1 MAMPGADTVFDLTIL
16 YMSDVI
22 NWCEYLFDIFNPFDV
37 YLQSEEITEFPTHEN
52 TIQNICNSR
61 VQVLII
67 SPKFIETA
75 TGQISEITGRN
86 SVVGLLCGVE
96 ESELVRLKD
105 RIPGY
110 VHWRLVDAR
119 DGPRCITGTTLD
131 VVDEMIKQAEMA
143 EYHSQG
149 GNPDSDLYLP
159 MGPAGGT
166 NDSVYTPMGGK
177 KGHYVHMGGGGA
189 VTEDHYLEMGGQL
202 VYEEMHEHGQD
213 ESHYLDM
220 DEVKE
225 QSESFYL
232 DMNVNTTKP
241 EELYDTPKEVKEQ
254 SEPFYLD
261 MNGDNCFPDDT
272 YEIQGTLPARGSQC
286 LVAPD
291 RVRTGVREKVLVIF
305 PNSNVVQDN
314 EGSYKVHLSFGS
326 KSSDVLA
333 RYINPYTL
341 RFESPKDLPGG
352 TYKCTLSHNGSRK
365 ATFKLII
372 QSDSDILGD
381 ILNKTLH
388 PLNFIC
394 ESLGISPA
402 DSNQL
407 DNVLHER
414 CKRHMPPSGFRS
426 ILPVQPTGGKQLTRY
441 PTALHFAA
449 KFGLR
454 TISALLCQWPG
465 ADQALRLKNCDGQTP
480 DQMAADDDLKTF
492 LIGSKDRSVGLHD
505 SPNPEGYVTMS
516 NKVASKM
523 GPHGHFDSDFV
534 NQQKNYDRPFRVPI
548 PVKQVSNDEDIQRL
562 VTGDADDIYNY
573 YDSWQSSESTSMV
586 RDNDEDDDD
595 DDSQK
600 PPPPT
605 KDYETLDSDQP
616 SAQVHDVPPTI
627 PVSSKPALPSPD
639 PPAISRRPDQPPST
653 DVRKAKSGS
662 PKEQEDKLRSLIDL
676 QNQVKEGQLTI
687 DKAIILFKEW
697 EQTHGKSPRQTPSTG
712 GPRNLPK
719 IFRKLNT
726 RASQQGG
733 RRLRARS
740 EPVATT
746 GFTSLTTKPH
756 KELALRSVSANTYG
770 IPQHADRG
778 QRLNVPDKSDRG
790 PTSPSLSRSHPQN
803 GSSDNSNGPTATDA
817 SKGENG
823 SDAPVEPPPPR
834 SPCPSPMRNQRRK
847 RDSINRDLDFSPE
860 YIRRPIPPIPPR
872 QTSGSTPGSSSDYQ
886 RLPPGVPRS
895 AVHTRLPDPT
905 QAIARRQVIGSGAG
919 DTEKMNEHTEHP
931 TSPTPDDL
939 PPRNAP
945 PPPRRSSQENSARG
959 ADTLRRQSDPSVT
972 SKEGE
977 PQSPSNITK
986 RPVPRPRA
994 RPKPSD

>member
-75 TGQISEITGRN
+75 TAQISEITGRN

-110 VHWRLVDAR
+110 GHWRLVDAR

-225 QSESFYL
+225 PSESFYL
-232 DMNVNTTKP
+232 DMN
-241 EELYDTPKEVKEQ
+241 EVKEQ

-261 MNGDNCFPDDT
+261 MNVNRTKVEELYDTPKGDNCFPDDT
-272 YEIQGTLPARGSQC
+272 YEIKDLRMDEEDVINDTYVTEGTLPARGSQC

-426 ILPVQPTGGKQLTRY
+426 ILPVHPTGGKQLTRY

-573 YDSWQSSESTSMV
+573 YDSWQGSESSSMV
-586 RDNDEDDDD
+586 RDDEDDDD

-616 SAQVHDVPPTI
+616 TAQAHDVPPTI

-653 DVRKAKSGS
+653 DGRKAKSGS
-662 PKEQEDKLRSLIDL
+662 PREQEDKLRSLIDL

-697 EQTHGKSPRQTPSTG
+697 EHTHGKSQRQTPSTG
-712 GPRNLPK
+712 GPRNFPK

-726 RASQQGG
+726 RA
-733 RRLRARS
+733 
-740 EPVATT
+740 
-746 GFTSLTTKPH
+746 TKPH

-872 QTSGSTPGSSSDYQ
+872 QTSGSNPGSSSDYQ

-905 QAIARRQVIGSGAG
+905 QAVSRRQVIGSGGG
-919 DTEKMNEHTEHP
+919 DGEKMNEHSDHP
-931 TSPTPDDL
+931 KSPTPDDL

-945 PPPRRSSQENSARG
+945 PPPRRRY
-959 ADTLRRQSDPSVT
+959 V
-972 SKEGE
+972 
-977 PQSPSNITK
+977 I
-986 RPVPRPRA
+986 
-994 RPKPSD
+994 

>member
-75 TGQISEITGRN
+75 TAQISEITGRN

-110 VHWRLVDAR
+110 GHWRLVDAR

-225 QSESFYL
+225 PSESFYL
-232 DMNVNTTKP
+232 DMN
-241 EELYDTPKEVKEQ
+241 EVKEQ

-261 MNGDNCFPDDT
+261 MNVNRTKVEELYDTPKGDNCFPDDT
-272 YEIQGTLPARGSQC
+272 YEIKDLRMDEEDVINDTYVTEGTLPARGSQC

-426 ILPVQPTGGKQLTRY
+426 ILPVHPTGGKQLTRY

-573 YDSWQSSESTSMV
+573 YDSWQGSESSSMV
-586 RDNDEDDDD
+586 RDDEDDDD

-616 SAQVHDVPPTI
+616 TAQAHDVPPTI

-653 DVRKAKSGS
+653 DGRKAKSGS
-662 PKEQEDKLRSLIDL
+662 PREQEDKLRSLIDL

-697 EQTHGKSPRQTPSTG
+697 EHTHGKSQRQTPSTG
-712 GPRNLPK
+712 GPRNFPK

-726 RASQQGG
+726 R
-733 RRLRARS
+733 
-740 EPVATT
+740 
-746 GFTSLTTKPH
+746 
-756 KELALRSVSANTYG
+756 G

-872 QTSGSTPGSSSDYQ
+872 QTSGSNPGSSSDYQ

-905 QAIARRQVIGSGAG
+905 QAVSRRQVIGSGGG
-919 DTEKMNEHTEHP
+919 DGEKMNEHSDHP
-931 TSPTPDDL
+931 KSPTPDDL

-945 PPPRRSSQENSARG
+945 PPPRRRY
-959 ADTLRRQSDPSVT
+959 V
-972 SKEGE
+972 
-977 PQSPSNITK
+977 I
-986 RPVPRPRA
+986 
-994 RPKPSD
+994 

>member
-75 TGQISEITGRN
+75 TAQISEITGRN

-110 VHWRLVDAR
+110 GHWRLVDAR

-225 QSESFYL
+225 PSESFYL
-232 DMNVNTTKP
+232 DMN
-241 EELYDTPKEVKEQ
+241 EVKEQ

-261 MNGDNCFPDDT
+261 MNVNRTKVEELYDTPKDLRMDEEDVINDT
-272 YEIQGTLPARGSQC
+272 YVTEGTLPARGSQC

-426 ILPVQPTGGKQLTRY
+426 ILPVHPTGGKQLTRY

-573 YDSWQSSESTSMV
+573 YDSWQGSESSSMV
-586 RDNDEDDDD
+586 RDDEDDDD

-616 SAQVHDVPPTI
+616 TAQAHDVPPTI

-653 DVRKAKSGS
+653 DGRKAKSGS
-662 PKEQEDKLRSLIDL
+662 PREQEDKLRSLIDL

-697 EQTHGKSPRQTPSTG
+697 EHTHGKSQRQTPSTG
-712 GPRNLPK
+712 GPRNFPK

-726 RASQQGG
+726 RDPLSPLGSKQFSYLG
-733 RRLRARS
+733 
-740 EPVATT
+740 P
-746 GFTSLTTKPH
+746 GFVLPGKACPP
-756 KELALRSVSANTYG
+756 G

-872 QTSGSTPGSSSDYQ
+872 QTSGSNPGSSSDYQ

-905 QAIARRQVIGSGAG
+905 QAVSRRQVIGSGGG
-919 DTEKMNEHTEHP
+919 DGEKMNEHSDHP
-931 TSPTPDDL
+931 KSPTPDDL

-945 PPPRRSSQENSARG
+945 PPPRRRY
-959 ADTLRRQSDPSVT
+959 V
-972 SKEGE
+972 
-977 PQSPSNITK
+977 I
-986 RPVPRPRA
+986 
-994 RPKPSD
+994 